1 MTRRELMIVA
11 VALVAAAALLH
22 FAHYLIFHDAHHV
35 FIYMFGDIAFL
46 PIEILVISLVV
57 DRVLNEREREAIRHK
72 MNMVVGTFFNA
83 VGRPLLEILPGILAN
98 PDEVLPRLA
107 LAPDWDARRIRAAR
121 AGAQGI
127 RLKTRPTVEDLE
139 ALHELLSGERD
150 FILRLLEN
158 PILLERDEFTE
169 LLWAISHVE
178 EELGARGDLRSLP
191 ESDFHHPSGDV
202 NRLYD
207 HLLREWLDYMAHLNA
222 RYPFLYSFAARTNP
236 LRADRDVIVRE

>member
-11 VALVAAAALLH
+11 AALVAAAALLH
-22 FAHYLIFHDAHHV
+22 FTHYLIFHDAHHV

-57 DRVLNEREREAIRHK
+57 DRVLGEREREAIRHK

-83 VGRPLLEILPGILAN
+83 VGRPLLERLPGLLAN
-98 PDEVLPRLA
+98 ADEVLPRLA
-107 LAPDWDARRIRAAR
+107 LAPEWTAEQIRAAR
-121 AGAQGI
+121 AGARGL
-127 RLKTRPTVEDLE
+127 RLKTRPTIEDLE

-178 EELGARGDLRSLP
+178 EELGARGDLRHLP
-191 ESDFHHPSGDV
+191 ESDLHHLSGDV

-207 HLLREWLDYMAHLNA
+207 HLLREWLDYMAHLNT